1 MSAKKQSKNITA
13 VVAATFGTVA
23 VLAFI
28 AFAAVTS
35 NHQAR
40 YLDHTRAENAVVVLE
55 ITTAGSGAGA
65 TGTIIG
71 HNLILTAKHVTKAA
85 EDRSATLV
93 ATDYRGNHF
102 DTTVVWESPEQDLA
116 VLYGLLPEGS
126 IAEPISCDLPRVGDN
141 FLMLG
146 HPQLN
151 PKWVF
156 AWGRFTSDL
165 RYDGVAMGLGKLL
178 VGESAGTHGDSG
190 APIFNDRNEIMGV
203 LTGGLGGTGIVLIT
217 PIGDSC
223 EIVKRVTA

>member
-1 MSAKKQSKNITA
+1 MRKPKPRTSTLVAAVIGTA
-13 VVAATFGTVA
+13 VFLLTIFLAVAAAHAPT
-23 VLAFI
+23 
-28 AFAAVTS
+28 
-35 NHQAR
+35 R

-55 ITTAGSGAGA
+55 ITSAGSGAGA

-85 EDRSATLV
+85 EERSTTLV

-102 DTTVVWESPEQDLA
+102 DTTVVWESSEQDLA

-126 IAEPISCDLPRVGDN
+126 IAEPITCDLPRTGDN

-156 AWGRFTSDL
+156 AWGKFTSDL